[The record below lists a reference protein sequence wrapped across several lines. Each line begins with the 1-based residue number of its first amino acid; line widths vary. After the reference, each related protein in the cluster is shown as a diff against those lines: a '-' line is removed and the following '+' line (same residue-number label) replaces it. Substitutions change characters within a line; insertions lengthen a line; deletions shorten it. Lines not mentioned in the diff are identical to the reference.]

1 MDEASMSNEDIPDDS
16 SSVVYDDEEEPAS
29 DYRPGGYHP
38 VQPNELF
45 LNRYHIVQK
54 VGWGHF
60 STVWL
65 CKDTKYNTFVAMK
78 VQKSASNYA
87 EAAYDEIDILMKVSS
102 NCSLEIWK
110 KSITKYLPN
119 EGMQELENQKRSQC
133 FVVQLLN
140 SFIHT
145 GPNGKHVC
153 MVFEIL
159 GVNLLEIIKRY
170 NYKGIPMPICR
181 VISKQILIGL
191 DYLHRICGII
201 HTDLKPENV
210 LLQLTK
216 AQINEIIKFG
226 MLKTKVDCEP
236 MKKTPM
242 PIVSVVKE
250 LNIPE
255 PRRKSKEEKP
265 LPQPAPKIEVNNEP
279 EIEKKTEPEQSE
291 IEITDPGQDKIE
303 ITDPEMLKKIKKAE
317 KKKNYRL
324 RKKQAEKKLK
334 EENPEAV
341 VPKKKKKK
349 RNKKN
354 KKNKQNEGEQNKE
367 DKKSEDDE
375 NEENKEKDIESVEN
389 SHNIISKEEN
399 KHDIEKEEKYEI
411 EEEEKHE
418 IEEEE
423 KIHAESDSKLHEQLE
438 IKVDEENNEDKDQDK
453 NPVNENIRV
462 KIADLGNGCW
472 VDNHFATEI
481 QTRQYRGP
489 EVIIGISYN
498 HTADL
503 WSFACMLFELITGD
517 FLFEPRTGKDFDKDD
532 DHLAQM
538 VETLGFFPK
547 SFSLS
552 GVNSKKYFTIKGELR
567 RIKQLRIWPLKN
579 VLLEKYRIKEEE
591 ASALA
596 SFLLPMLVYEPA
608 KRATAEQMLGH
619 FWLDMPNNYNIKMT
633 EKEFWEMSL
642 VQKQREVDNNERLK
656 RGESPI
662 IEGVRLPSSNENT
675 DIEDNNEISQESD
688 FSASDNEKEFI
699 ENLEYHQHM
708 NQIKQKLLSNSHDI

>member
-1 MDEASMSNEDIPDDS
+1 MDEGSMSNDDVIEDS

-38 VQPNELF
+38 VQPNEIF
-45 LNRYHIVQK
+45 YNRYHIVQK

-102 NCSLEIWK
+102 NCSSEIWQ
-110 KSITKYLPN
+110 KSITKYLPG
-119 EGMQELENQKRSQC
+119 EEKQELENAKRVQC

-170 NYKGIPMPICR
+170 NYKGIPIPICR
-181 VISKQILIGL
+181 VISKEILIGL
-191 DYLHRICGII
+191 DYLHRVCGII

-210 LLQLTK
+210 LLQLSK
-216 AQINEIIKFG
+216 AQVNEIIKFG
-226 MLKTKVDCEP
+226 MLKTKIDCEP
-236 MKKTPM
+236 IKK
-242 PIVSVVKE
+242 VVVP
-250 LNIPE
+250 LT
-255 PRRKSKEEKP
+255 P
-265 LPQPAPKIEVNNEP
+265 LPKQV
-279 EIEKKTEPEQSE
+279 
-291 IEITDPGQDKIE
+291 EITDKEQ
-303 ITDPEMLKKIKKAE
+303 LKRLQKAE
-317 KKKNYRL
+317 KKKRYRQ
-324 RKKQAEKKLK
+324 RKKEQQKLAQ
-334 EENPEAV
+334 ETNPEQGPA
-341 VPKKKKKK
+341 KKKK
-349 RNKKN
+349 RRNKK
-354 KKNKQNEGEQNKE
+354 KK
-367 DKKSEDDE
+367 DKVEEEESKSDQIDE
-375 NEENKEKDIESVEN
+375 EKS
-389 SHNIISKEEN
+389 
-399 KHDIEKEEKYEI
+399 EKEE
-411 EEEEKHE
+411 
-418 IEEEE
+418 
-423 KIHAESDSKLHEQLE
+423 
-438 IKVDEENNEDKDQDK
+438 K
-453 NPVNENIRV
+453 NPVNENIKV

-547 SFSLS
+547 SFALS
-552 GVNSKKYFTIKGELR
+552 GVNSKKYFSLKGELR

-591 ASALA
+591 ASSLA
-596 SFLLPMLVYEPA
+596 SFLLPMLIYEPE
-608 KRATAEQMLGH
+608 KRATAEEMLSH
-619 FWLDMPNNYNIKMT
+619 RWLTMPNNYNTKMS
-633 EKEFWEMSL
+633 EQEFWQMSL

-656 RGESPI
+656 RGESPVLD
-662 IEGVRLPSSNENT
+662 GVRMPSSNDNT
-675 DIEDNNEISQESD
+675 DVEDNFDISVESE
-688 FSASDNEKEFI
+688 FSFSENEKEFV
-699 ENLEYHQHM
+699 ENLEYHHHM
-708 NQIKQKLLSNSHDI
+708 NQIKQKLLTNSNE